1 MSKEHFVS
9 MLKTLRGVKHIVCDS
24 TVVAGEA
31 LSSFVHALRETEAMH
46 GRQVH
51 ERLLAVFRSEILQC
65 D

>member
-1 MSKEHFVS
+1 
-9 MLKTLRGVKHIVCDS
+9 
-24 TVVAGEA
+24 